1 MTIAEGKR
9 VVQPLGKT
17 AQSIFASGDFGE
29 LLVTKLL
36 PQNYGAAYNGLQFSF
51 STASITAG
59 TTTNSLLP
67 ATTAAPPIALYNP
80 PGSGKNIVVT
90 KIGAVNISGT
100 PAGPLVWNYGQYVS
114 TTATTSTI
122 VSGIVGAS
130 PSTRTLVYS
139 GQVTTGSVAGVFYK
153 IACGFS
159 AVTAL
164 GSNMGTPL
172 YEDIGGDVVCP
183 PGQFIALATFG
194 TGTTHIFQAG
204 LSWIEL
210 PI

>member
-9 VVQPLGKT
+9 VVQPLSKT
-17 AQSIFASGDFGE
+17 AQSIFACGDFGE

-51 STASITAG
+51 STGSITAG
-59 TTTNSLLP
+59 TTNISPIP
-67 ATTAAPPIALYNP
+67 ANTGAPALALANP

-90 KIGAVNISGT
+90 KVAAVNISGT
-100 PAGPLVWNYGQYVS
+100 PGGPLVWNYGPYVT
-114 TTATTSTI
+114 TTATVSTP
-122 VSGIVGAS
+122 VSGLVGS
-130 PSTRTLVYS
+130 TPGTRTQVYS
-139 GQVTTGSVAGVFYK
+139 GQVTTGSAVGVFYK

-159 AVTAL
+159 AVAAL
-164 GSNMGTPL
+164 GTNMGTPL
-172 YEDIGGDVVCP
+172 YEDIGGDVICP
-183 PGQFIALATFG
+183 PGQWIALASFAAG
-194 TGTTHIFQAG
+194 TSHVFQAA